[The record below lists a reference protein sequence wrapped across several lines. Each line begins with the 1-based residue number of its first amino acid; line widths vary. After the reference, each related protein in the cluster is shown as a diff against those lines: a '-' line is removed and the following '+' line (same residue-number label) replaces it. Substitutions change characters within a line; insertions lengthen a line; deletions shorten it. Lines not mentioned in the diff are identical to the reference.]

1 MLYWQLLATIG
12 LAAVIVIAYAL
23 AGDYSSKPIGGG
35 GLLDLGKLRVTC
47 KVKCGQGT
55 AKRECAYT
63 AATQCRRD
71 LKEGCSPKKQGLKAK
86 N

>member
-1 MLYWQLLATIG
+1 MLYWQLLGTIAV
-12 LAAVIVIAYAL
+12 AAVVVIAYAL
-23 AGDYSSKPIGGG
+23 AGDYSRPIGGA

-63 AATQCRRD
+63 EAAQCRRD
-71 LKEGCSPKKQGLKAK
+71 LKEGCSPTKSGPKAK